1 MGKLRQLHIS
11 FMQNEIGSSFRSL
24 RCEGMLEKGCSN
36 KRHGS
41 KSSAHYVNRKFS
53 LASAGLRSAFPV
65 VILKSKAERSGEG
78 YWQAAFRAEQQ
89 PPTVRAEAEEAG
101 CETWS
106 HFQAFVQAS
115 FIPWS
120 RTQQTSHTLMMKPQR
135 CSFLSFQKQCFQLP
149 LDTLILILCER
160 VK

>member
-1 MGKLRQLHIS
+1 MQLCIS

-41 KSSAHYVNRKFS
+41 KSSAHYVNGKFS
-53 LASAGLRSAFPV
+53 LASVGLRSAFPV
-65 VILKSKAERSGEG
+65 VILKSKAEGSGEG
-78 YWQAAFRAEQQ
+78 YWQAALTAEQQ
-89 PPTVRAEAEEAG
+89 PPTARAVAEEAG

-120 RTQQTSHTLMMKPQR
+120 RTQQATHTPMMEP
-135 CSFLSFQKQCFQLP
+135 
-149 LDTLILILCER
+149 
-160 VK
+160 